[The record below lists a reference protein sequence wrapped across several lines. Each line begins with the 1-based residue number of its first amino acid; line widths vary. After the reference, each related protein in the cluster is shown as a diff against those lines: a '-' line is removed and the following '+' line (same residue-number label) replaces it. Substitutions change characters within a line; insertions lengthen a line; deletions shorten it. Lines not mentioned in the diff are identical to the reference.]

1 MLGWHLQGRRE
12 AACPARQGDR
22 NGEPLWLCFVREIM
36 GNHGKSWEIICITLD
51 ETMIDY
57 DSF

>member
-1 MLGWHLQGRRE
+1 LGGIFKGGVKLPVQPGKAIE
-12 AACPARQGDR
+12 MGS
-22 NGEPLWLCFVREIM
+22 PLWLCFVREIM

-51 ETMIDY
+51 ETIIDY